1 MELFV
6 VIKYFCILI
15 EYKILHV
22 VKWHK
27 VYKNQCTNISFLFWY
42 YNEAIQNVTIRRN
55 WMKGSPDLSALSE
68 ISCKVLEVKGYV
80 KTFQIKFKN
89 KEKIKSKHWNH
100 STKNDSYEWIRCCP
114 GLVLFV
120 FILSAQYKSNPTGK
134 NASTR
139 LSCGQVVA
147 F

>member
-15 EYKILHV
+15 KYKILHV

-89 KEKIKSKHWNH
+89 KVKTLETFNK
-100 STKNDSYEWIRCCP
+100 EWQLWMDKMLSWFGVVCFH
-114 GLVLFV
+114 FV
-120 FILSAQYKSNPTGK
+120 SSIQVKSNWEKMPHPDCPVGK
-134 NASTR
+134 
-139 LSCGQVVA
+139 LW
-147 F
+147 FF